1 MLIIGHRGAS
11 AVAPENTIAAFERAM
26 LDGAD
31 GVEFDVRLAK
41 DGVPVVIHDSTLRR
55 TALREG
61 SIALLSSTELAAVGV
76 GEWFNR
82 RYPSRSS
89 PDYVHST
96 LPTLG
101 DVFEFFRDSAA
112 VLYVEMKSEPRQSQ
126 QLAARVAEL
135 IRNYEFY
142 GRAVVESF
150 SLEAIRQIKQLD
162 PAIRTA
168 ALFEPRLSR
177 PAPFKRGLI
186 EKALASEADEIA
198 LHRLLASGK
207 ALDEASRRGLKTVV
221 WTADH
226 PAWIQRAQ
234 RHDIHAIITNVPAR
248 LSRAKAELESSRHV

>member
-31 GVEFDVRLAK
+31 GVEFDVRLAS
-41 DGVPVVIHDSTLRR
+41 DSVPVVIHDATLRR
-55 TALREG
+55 TALRDG
-61 SIALLSSTELAAVGV
+61 SIAFLSSTELATVGV

-82 RYPSRSS
+82 RYPSRARSE
-89 PDYVHST
+89 YVRSKV
-96 LPTLG
+96 PTLV
-101 DVFEFFRDSAA
+101 DVLEFFKDSPAA
-112 VLYVEMKSEPRQSQ
+112 LYVEMKSEPRQSEM
-126 QLAARVAEL
+126 LAARVAKL
-135 IRNYEFY
+135 IKDYNLYD
-142 GRAVVESF
+142 RAVVESF
-150 SLEAIRQIKQLD
+150 SLESIRQVKQLD

-177 PAPFKRGLI
+177 PVPFRRGLI
-186 EKALASEADEIA
+186 EKALAVEADEIA
-198 LHRLLASGK
+198 LHRSLASGG

-226 PAWIQRAQ
+226 PAWIQRAR

-248 LSRAKAELESSRHV
+248 LSQARAEQLKSQS